1 MQRLDGIVVGA
12 GVMGAA
18 AAWQLARRGSSV
30 VVLEQFEPE
39 HTRGSSHGGS
49 RIFRLAYPDQFWIDL
64 ARAARDAWRE
74 LEAASGSRVLVETG
88 SVDHGDPAGV
98 SAIRSALDAAGDPY
112 EMLESAAAAER
123 WPGMRFDGSVL
134 HQADGGR
141 LEAAVA
147 LRTFIAQAER
157 SGAQFR
163 WNAPVRA
170 LEARSDRVRV
180 ITDDET
186 YDSAVVVVAAGSWV
200 GDLLGSHLSLP
211 RLVVTQESAFHFAPR
226 KPVPWPSF
234 IHHGAIFQYGLETP
248 GEGVKVAEHHTGPS
262 VTAAERDFVVDV
274 AARARVVK
282 FVEEWLP
289 GLTPDPVSEVTC
301 LYTNTANEDF
311 VLDRV
316 GPIVVASAC
325 SGHGFKFA
333 PLVGD
338 MVANLADGAAPIS
351 RFALKRPRG

>member
-1 MQRLDGIVVGA
+1 MQRLDGIVVGG

-18 AAWQLARRGSSV
+18 AAWQLARRGFSV

-49 RIFRLAYPDQFWIDL
+49 RIFRFGYPDPFWIEL
-64 ARAARDAWRE
+64 ARAARDGWRE
-74 LEAASGSRVLVETG
+74 LEAASGTPVLVETG

-98 SAIRSALDAAGDPY
+98 SAIRSALDTASVPY
-112 EMLESAAAAER
+112 EMLEPSAASER
-123 WPGMRFDGSVL
+123 WPGMQFDGPVL

-147 LRTFIAQAER
+147 LRTFIAQAEQR
-157 SGAQFR
+157 GAQLR
-163 WNAPVRA
+163 WNAAVRA
-170 LEARSDRVRV
+170 LEVGSDRVRAV
-180 ITDDET
+180 TDDET
-186 YDSAVVVVAAGSWV
+186 YDAAFVVVAAGSWV

-211 RLVVTQESAFHFAPR
+211 PLVVTQESAFHFAPR
-226 KPVPWPSF
+226 EPVPWPSF

-248 GEGVKVAEHHTGPS
+248 GEGVKVAEHHTGPT
-262 VTAAERDFVVDV
+262 VTAADRDFVVDGT
-274 AARARVVK
+274 ARERVVK
-282 FVEEWLP
+282 FVEQWLP
-289 GLTPDPVSEVTC
+289 GVAPDPVSEVTC
-301 LYTNTANEDF
+301 LYTNTATEDF

-338 MVANLADGAAPIS
+338 VVANLVEGAAPLA
-351 RFALKRPRG
+351 RFALESSR